1 MWRNPPGRHAGGV
14 TMIEQDIKIGT
25 KYGPMTAFAACPDG
39 PGSHPPVILYMDA
52 PGWREELKNMVR
64 RIARQGYFCV
74 LPDLYYRLGT
84 LRFDIPRRDD
94 AMSSVIRPAR
104 LTVTNAN
111 VTDDTAGILAWLDTQ
126 DKAKPGPV
134 GIAGHCM
141 SGSYVITLA
150 ARFPTRIAAGAAYY
164 GVDIVT
170 DKPDSAHLL
179 VDKIKAEIYLSFAEK
194 DATVPDNVIPTIK
207 DALKQHRITHD
218 VEQVPGTLHGYLFA
232 ERAAYNP
239 VAAEAA
245 WAKTFALFERRL
257 R

>member
-1 MWRNPPGRHAGGV
+1 
-14 TMIEQDIKIGT
+14 MIERDVAIGT
-25 KYGPMTAFAACPDG
+25 KHGRMPGFAACPDA
-39 PGSHPPVILYMDA
+39 PGAYPPVILYMDA
-52 PGWREELKNMVR
+52 PGWREELKQMAR
-64 RIARQGYFCV
+64 RIARHGYFCL

-84 LRFDIPRRDD
+84 VHFDTTRRDD
-94 AMSSVIRPAR
+94 AMSTVIRAAR

-111 VTDDTAGILAWLDTQ
+111 ITDDTGGMLAFLDAQ

-141 SGSYVITLA
+141 SGGYVMTAA
-150 ARFPTRIAAGAAYY
+150 ARFPTRIAAAAAYY

-170 DKPDSAHLL
+170 DKPDSAHLIA
-179 VDKIKAEIYLSFAEK
+179 DRIKAEVYLSFAEK

-207 DALKQHRITHD
+207 RTLEQHRIVHD

-232 ERAAYNP
+232 ERAAYHP

>member
-1 MWRNPPGRHAGGV
+1 MR
-14 TMIEQDIKIGT
+14 
-25 KYGPMTAFAACPDG
+25 AFAACPDA
-39 PGSHPPVILYMDA
+39 PGAYPPVILYMDA
-52 PGWREELKNMVR
+52 PGWREELKNMTR

-74 LPDLYYRLGT
+74 LPDLYYRVGRLE
-84 LRFDIPRRDD
+84 FDTTRRDD
-94 AMSSVIRPAR
+94 PMSTVIRAAR

-111 VTDDTAGILAWLDTQ
+111 ITDDTGGILAFIDAQ
-126 DKAKPGPV
+126 DKAKAGPV

-141 SGSYVITLA
+141 SGSYVMTAA
-150 ARFPTRIAAGAAYY
+150 ARYPTRIAACAAYY

-170 DKPDSAHLL
+170 DKPDSAHLI
-179 VDKIKAEIYLSFAEK
+179 VDKINAEVYLSFAEK
-194 DATVPDNVIPTIK
+194 DATVPDNVIPTIR
-207 DALKQHRITHD
+207 DVLKQHRIVHD